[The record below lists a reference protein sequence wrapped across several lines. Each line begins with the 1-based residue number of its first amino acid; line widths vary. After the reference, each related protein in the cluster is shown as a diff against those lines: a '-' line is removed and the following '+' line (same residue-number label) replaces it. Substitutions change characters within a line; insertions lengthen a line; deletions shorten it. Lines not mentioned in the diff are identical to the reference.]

1 MPRAAFDFTPVDPAP
16 LFVGARGFDFTSQL
30 ATGET
35 IASLPAPTVTIFV
48 VSGVDTNPSSHLIG
62 APALSG
68 NIVSQV
74 IGTLVGGVVY
84 NLVATV
90 STSSGGTRTLN
101 AHLQCNKIS

>member
-16 LFVGARGFDFTSQL
+16 YFVGARGFDFTSQL

-35 IASLPAPTVTIFV
+35 IILVPAPTVTISV

-62 APALSG
+62 SPSLSG

-90 STSSGGTRTLN
+90 STSSAGTRTLN
-101 AHLQCNKIS
+101 AHLPCYKIS

>member
-35 IASLPAPTVTIFV
+35 ITPMSAAVSIFV

-62 APALSG
+62 SPSLSG

-84 NLVATV
+84 NLVATI

>member
-1 MPRAAFDFTPVDPAP
+1 MPRASFDFTPVDPATY
-16 LFVGARGFDFTSQL
+16 FVGARGFDFTSQL

-35 IASLPAPTVTIFV
+35 IVLIPAPTVTISV
-48 VSGVDTNPSSHLIG
+48 VSGFDISPSSHLIG

-74 IGTLVGGVVY
+74 IGTLIGGVVY

-90 STSSGGTRTLN
+90 TTSSGGTRTLN
-101 AHLQCNKIS
+101 AHLPCYKIS

>member
-35 IASLPAPTVTIFV
+35 ITGAPTVTISV

-62 APALSG
+62 SPSVSG

-84 NLVATV
+84 NLVATI
-90 STSSGGTRTLN
+90 STNSGGTRTLN

>member
-1 MPRAAFDFTPVDPAP
+1 VPRAAFDFTPVDPVP
-16 LFVGARGFDFTSQL
+16 YFVGARGFDFTSQL

-35 IASLPAPTVTIFV
+35 ITPMSAAVTISV

-62 APALSG
+62 PPSLSG

-74 IGTLVGGVVY
+74 IGTLVGGVTY
-84 NLVATV
+84 NLIATV
-90 STSSGGTRTLN
+90 SITPSGTRTLN